1 MEGSVLV
8 LFLVILLPKSRRL
21 TLIGKIYEPRQVRR
35 DEIRQQPRYCV
46 IGLIENSEGLR
57 HVIGEG

>member
-1 MEGSVLV
+1 MEGTVLV

-35 DEIRQQPRYCV
+35 DEIRQRRYCV
-46 IGLIENSEGLR
+46 IEIIENREGLN

>member
-8 LFLVILLPKSRRL
+8 LFLVILLPMSRRL

-35 DEIRQQPRYCV
+35 DEIRQPIYCV
-46 IGLIENSEGLR
+46 IELIENREGLR

>member
-1 MEGSVLV
+1 MEGTVLV

-35 DEIRQQPRYCV
+35 DEIRQHRYCV
-46 IGLIENSEGLR
+46 IGLIENREGLS